1 MKKLPDA
8 NNIGTHKV
16 PMREVFRWVTE
27 GLTLK
32 ACAERAGCT
41 LYALNAKIK
50 KYPSYGRRLEEARR
64 LAAETHLQ
72 SAMDALDIEDATLD
86 LHENP
91 TAVVALRKAKSEL
104 HMKLAKVAD
113 RERLSDMVKPTAP
126 TPTMI
131 IAINGVDMIS
141 RKSVVQDIEFAQRD
155 VDDSIPMEALTLASV
170 QE

>member
-8 NNIGTHKV
+8 NNIGTRKV

-27 GLTLK
+27 GMTLK

-50 KYPSYGRRLEEARR
+50 RYPSYGRRLEEARR

-72 SAMDALDIEDATLD
+72 SAMDALDIEDHTLD
-86 LHENP
+86 GHENP
-91 TAVVALRKAKSEL
+91 TAIVALRKAKSEL

-141 RKSVVQDIEFAQRD
+141 RQSVAQEIEFAARN
-155 VDDSIPMEALTLASV
+155 VIEAPPIEALTIGG
-170 QE
+170 EGK